1 MRCFVYNLI
10 RNNHLNQFDILIY
23 YSHPYI
29 TEAEKDLIEISLGK
43 GWFVPNAMIESLS
56 PSELSCVL
64 QDISPAHKRPIAD
77 DCHSDT
83 NKNCDTNTFECD
95 SSQDETSVEVVTAT
109 SSSRHNQSKKQ
120 KKVLSVPW
128 KDMFTSKP
136 FWAIFLSTIPQTY
149 GFYTLLTELPK
160 YLSNILHYDL
170 NEVSLSYNVTQMK
183 FSLFLTWHYTLKE
196 SLTLKL

>member
-1 MRCFVYNLI
+1 MYNYDSAMFCLYEI
-10 RNNHLNQFDILIY
+10 RNKQLNQFNILIY

-43 GWFVPNAMIESLS
+43 GWFLPNAMIESLS
-56 PSELSCVL
+56 PSELSAVL
-64 QDISPAHKRPIAD
+64 QDISPTHKRPID
-77 DCHSDT
+77 DNSHSDT

-95 SSQDETSVEVVTAT
+95 SSQEETSVQVVAPTT
-109 SSSRHNQSKKQ
+109 SSRHKEKKKQ

-170 NEVSLSYNVTQMK
+170 NEVSSTYKVSSMK
-183 FSLFLTWHYTLKE
+183 YGNN
-196 SLTLKL
+196 